1 MVGWLRRTAD
11 AVREKL
17 GSIGRRAELLARYKR
32 LRRAG
37 VALNNRLIETLSRS
51 VLDEGGKKLGILK
64 GNVLALDSEDELSV
78 LMDYCIFDVRR
89 GGLNAVERYLK
100 KSPPPP
106 DSDDGVLLQAMRQAR
121 YSLFAAEALEPGL
134 GVHVRD
140 LLADE
145 PLFLVDVGFSR
156 TAPVGM
162 ILAARVMAPESIT
175 ITTGAALPVGILSAE
190 ERVLFLQLVGAAPG
204 LDPRALSPQEA
215 SERAGR
221 IIRTCLRQGAA
232 GRISYLEPEAADGR
246 GPGAK
251 ALRRDVGRNGP

>member
-1 MVGWLRRTAD
+1 MAGWLRRTAE

-17 GSIGRRAELLARYKR
+17 GAAGRRAELLARYKP

-37 VALNNRLIETLSRS
+37 VALNSRLVKTLSRS

-64 GNVLALDSEDELSV
+64 GNVLTLDSDDELSV

-89 GGLNAVERYLK
+89 RGLNAVERYLQ
-100 KSPPPP
+100 KSPPAP
-106 DSDDGVLLQAMRQAR
+106 DSDDDALLQAMRQAR

-145 PLFLVDVGFSR
+145 ALFLVDLGFSR
-156 TAPVGM
+156 TATVGM
-162 ILAARVMAPESIT
+162 ILAARVMAPEGVT

-190 ERVLFLQLVGAAPG
+190 ECACSCNSWGPLRARIPAPFRRRRRAKGPAGSSAPVCDRGRRGASATWNRRPCRAAAP
-204 LDPRALSPQEA
+204 
-215 SERAGR
+215 
-221 IIRTCLRQGAA
+221 
-232 GRISYLEPEAADGR
+232 
-246 GPGAK
+246 
-251 ALRRDVGRNGP
+251 